1 MRISDWSSGVCSSDL
16 GRSFGGVF
24 DIRRNRMRVFKS
36 GQERRND
43 HDEFIE
49 GLDNPEVA
57 QRFGDA
63 FGKARE
69 EIDLIAA
76 AAPEFDQTA
85 FLEGRQTP
93 VFFGSAINNF
103 GVKEILDALV
113 EHAQTTGT
121 RQELR
126 SEERRTGK
134 ECVRTCRIRW
144 ERYQ

>member
-1 MRISDWSSGVCSSDL
+1 MDAVPFSWPIGM

-69 EIDLIAA
+69 EIDLTAA

-85 FLEGRQTP
+85 FLEGRRTEEQR
-93 VFFGSAINNF
+93 VG
-103 GVKEILDALV
+103 
-113 EHAQTTGT
+113 TGCVSK
-121 RQELR
+121 LR
-126 SEERRTGK
+126 
-134 ECVRTCRIRW
+134 
-144 ERYQ
+144 